1 MPRHD
6 LTVSLGPLRYRVERP
21 WGEIPRGPGVL
32 SDVACDAEGRI
43 YAQLRTDPAVDPAF
57 PAVVVLAPDGRRLA
71 AWGGEEV
78 ADGHMLSV
86 HPDGRVFVVDRDMH
100 EIVVFGPDGRRLG
113 GIGRRGHANEPFNA
127 PCDVAFA
134 PDGTIYVAD
143 GYGASFVHR
152 FTAEGTPLGRWGE
165 PGDGPGQFSTPHGIW
180 VLPDG
185 RVAVADRENHRV
197 QVFTPEGRWLADW
210 RDHHKPMS
218 VHGDGAGGLL
228 VTDQVPRLTQIDGDG
243 RLVGR
248 CRPVLNGA
256 HGIWRAPDGVIHL
269 SEQNPNRLT
278 RLVPL
283 AG

>member
-1 MPRHD
+1 MPRFE
-6 LTVSLGPLRYRVERP
+6 LTVTLGTTRYRIERP
-21 WGEIPRGPGVL
+21 WGDLPAGPGVL
-32 SDVACDAEGRI
+32 SDVACDAEGRV
-43 YAQLRTDPAVDPAF
+43 YALLRRDPSTDPDA

-71 AWGGEEV
+71 AWGGEDV

-100 EIVVFGPDGRRLG
+100 EIVVFSPAGLRIG
-113 GIGRRGHANEPFNA
+113 GIGQRGHAGAPFNA

-152 FTAEGTPLGRWGE
+152 FSAAGAPMGRWGE

-197 QVFTPEGRWLADW
+197 QVFSPDGTWLADW

-218 VHGDGAGGLL
+218 VHGDGAGGLY
-228 VTDQVPRLTQIDGDG
+228 VTDQVPRLSWLGPDGC
-243 RLVGR
+243 LLGR

-256 HGIWRAPDGVIHL
+256 HGIWLAPGGAIL
-269 SEQNPNRLT
+269 MSEQNPNRLT
-278 RLVPL
+278 RLVPI
-283 AG
+283 